1 MNGWSIIGLQASY
14 GEEIPTGEDPNSWR
28 LQIRD
33 SSYGSVATIDYNHT
47 AFLRTVDIAPDSPVE
62 VLQGQTISLEAV
74 SIPGNDFEGYT
85 ITLTLQNL

>member
-1 MNGWSIIGLQASY
+1 
-14 GEEIPTGEDPNSWR
+14 
-28 LQIRD
+28 
-33 SSYGSVATIDYNHT
+33 VATIDYNHT

-74 SIPGNDFEGYT
+74 SIPANDFEGYT